1 MNEGARSPGPA
12 ARQSMWH
19 RFLDGKTSGQ
29 RLVVAL
35 GALAGALL
43 AIGGLVAAVSALVGD
58 DTPPG
63 GTTSTPPG
71 VSVVENQS
79 EEADGFVR
87 DLLATNGAPV
97 QLNTKVLAPDEGSH
111 VRLEYDCEKPTGC
124 SSTRLE
130 MGSFIPDRIP
140 GGVWYQGCYSVV
152 KEGAGYGADHLD
164 LEFTESGPT
173 CPR

>member
-1 MNEGARSPGPA
+1 MDEGATPPGPA
-12 ARQSMWH
+12 ARQSTWH

-29 RLVVAL
+29 RLVLAL

-43 AIGGLVAAVSALVGD
+43 AIGGLVAAVTALVGD

-63 GTTSTPPG
+63 STTSTSTDPT
-71 VSVVENQS
+71 VVENQS
-79 EEADGFVR
+79 KKADEFVR

-97 QLNTKVLAPDEGSH
+97 QLDARVLAPDEGSH
-111 VRLEYDCEKPTGC
+111 VRLEYDCDKATGC
-124 SSTRLE
+124 SFTRLE
-130 MGSFIPDRIP
+130 IGSFIADRIP
-140 GGVWYQGCYSVV
+140 GGVWFQGCYSVV